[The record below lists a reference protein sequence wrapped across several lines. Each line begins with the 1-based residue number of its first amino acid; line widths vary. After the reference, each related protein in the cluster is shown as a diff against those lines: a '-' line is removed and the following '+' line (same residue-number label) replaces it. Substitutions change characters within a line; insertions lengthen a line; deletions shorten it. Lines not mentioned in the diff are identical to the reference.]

1 MPMHHAACMCGST
14 GMCPRAEFALR
25 PKSRCTV
32 KVLVTLDGCPVMQ
45 TRYVYT
51 AVQVELLCNTTH
63 VIDHSP
69 PLLRLYDF
77 SDPKMGLTA
86 QCGSAHVIT
95 ILVTTLL
102 FRLLVLIVH

>member
-1 MPMHHAACMCGST
+1 MYSEGCGDLGWVSSDADT
-14 GMCPRAEFALR
+14 ICIHN
-25 PKSRCTV
+25 
-32 KVLVTLDGCPVMQ
+32 
-45 TRYVYT
+45 T
-51 AVQVELLCNTTH
+51 AVQVLCNTTH